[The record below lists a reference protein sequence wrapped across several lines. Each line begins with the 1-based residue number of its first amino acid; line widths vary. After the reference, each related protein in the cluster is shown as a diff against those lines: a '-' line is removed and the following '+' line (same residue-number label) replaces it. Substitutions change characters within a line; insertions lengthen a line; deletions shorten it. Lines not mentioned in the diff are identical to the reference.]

1 MPDDADQNGTRLK
14 VILAVASE
22 GGHWI
27 QLSRL
32 QPAFAGHEVHYLS
45 TNTGLAA
52 TVEAPFHVVR
62 DANRWTKWRMVQM
75 FVQVFWLVI
84 RLRPDI
90 VITTGA
96 APGLAALVFGRLLGA
111 RTIWVDSIANSEVIS
126 GSGRAA
132 NRVAHV
138 CLTQWEP
145 LADGQDFQYWG
156 RVL

>member
-1 MPDDADQNGTRLK
+1 MQSDTPQKTARKK

-32 QPAFAGHEVHYLS
+32 QPAFAGHDVHYLS
-45 TNTGLAA
+45 TNPGLGA
-52 TVEAPFHVVR
+52 TVDAPFHVVR

-75 FVQVFWLVI
+75 SLQVFWLVLK
-84 RLRPDI
+84 LRPDI

-96 APGLAALVFGRLLGA
+96 APGLAALMFGRVTGA
-111 RTIWVDSIANSEVIS
+111 RTIWVDSIANSEVVS

-138 CLTQWEP
+138 CLTQWER